1 MAEAVGLGCSSVEDF
16 VDLLELNG
24 YRVERSWRSDGG
36 GSQIVASRI
45 DEVGQEIAYII
56 HYIESEVLL
65 TEEDLDRIER
75 IREKL
80 PGRISVLLSPRAGF
94 SRSVIELGA
103 KQGVRLWGP
112 LEVDQLR
119 RNIAEKRGLRQRG
132 EVDRTVIGGKGKRR
146 RSRAKAAGLL
156 LLLLAAA
163 LLYAKTGGID
173 LTAGLSD
180 LAFNAEST
188 DLAEVLRSSAP
199 LVREAALGLSETISG
214 LIRG

>member
-163 LLYAKTGGID
+163 LLYSKTGGID

-180 LAFNAEST
+180 LAFKAEST